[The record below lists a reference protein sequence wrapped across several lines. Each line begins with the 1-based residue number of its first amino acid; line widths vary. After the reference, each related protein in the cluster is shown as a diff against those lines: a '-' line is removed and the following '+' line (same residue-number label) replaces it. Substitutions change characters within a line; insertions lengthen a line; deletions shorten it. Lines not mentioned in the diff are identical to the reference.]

1 MYSFRSASRSASS
14 SGVLAF
20 ASSWSM
26 YLGFEEENIFSG
38 GYAAGPDHSDTLSEV
53 IQYLKGIAEAAKG
66 EDDPDSSE

>member
-1 MYSFRSASRSASS
+1 MQNKEILEALVALN
-14 SGVLAF
+14 GGN
-20 ASSWSM
+20 M
-26 YLGFEEENIFSG
+26 DLGFEEENIFSG